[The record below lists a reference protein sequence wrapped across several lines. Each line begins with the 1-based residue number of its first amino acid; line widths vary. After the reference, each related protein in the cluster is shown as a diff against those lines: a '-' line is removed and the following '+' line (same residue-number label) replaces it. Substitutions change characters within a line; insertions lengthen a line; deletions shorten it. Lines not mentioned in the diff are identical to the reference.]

1 MKQILREQTKIKKGL
16 RKNLKEDADPTKVA
30 DDILYDLII
39 KYGISNGYVDPEDV
53 ANGYYSYD
61 VRDNSFRVE
70 FDDGIDETSSV
81 YIEVGDL
88 RNWDEKD
95 RPDEEIAKDEAK
107 LKKAASIYKK
117 AILNHLIA
125 DASEMEDDED
135 EDEFDESFDWSVFGK
150 YAPLSKSRTLNE
162 APFLGDVDDYDDET
176 LAADLKRISTASLLR
191 KYPAIAALQKL
202 MGLHLEYQGLSSA
215 FKYVS
220 RDIANAEVL
229 QSPYKG
235 ATLQVYI
242 GGIYEASYDDPG
254 SGLAK
259 QS

>member
-1 MKQILREQTKIKKGL
+1 M
-16 RKNLKEDADPTKVA
+16 
-30 DDILYDLII
+30 
-39 KYGISNGYVDPEDV
+39 
-53 ANGYYSYD
+53 
-61 VRDNSFRVE
+61 
-70 FDDGIDETSSV
+70 
-81 YIEVGDL
+81 
-88 RNWDEKD
+88 
-95 RPDEEIAKDEAK
+95 
-107 LKKAASIYKK
+107 
-117 AILNHLIA
+117 
-125 DASEMEDDED
+125 
-135 EDEFDESFDWSVFGK
+135 FGK
-150 YAPLSKSRTLNE
+150 YAPLPESLTLNE

-176 LAADLKRISTASLLR
+176 LAADLKKISTTSLLR

-220 RDIANAEVL
+220 RDMANAEVL